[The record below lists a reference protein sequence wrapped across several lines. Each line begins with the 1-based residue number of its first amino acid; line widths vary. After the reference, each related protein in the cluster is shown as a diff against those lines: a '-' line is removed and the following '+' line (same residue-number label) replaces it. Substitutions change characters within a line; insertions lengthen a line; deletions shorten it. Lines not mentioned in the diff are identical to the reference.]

1 MNDTRDVCDYIFKRV
16 TVLYAGAAF
25 QSVSDSRESN
35 AILASDG
42 RDDNSKLNELI
53 FILRGIEYS
62 NDTSQAKELKQ
73 RNEIT
78 KKCWSKAMEIY
89 EKNRESVNA
98 AVTYISLKIQRPNKK
113 YTIKKVELLR
123 LLIE

>member
-1 MNDTRDVCDYIFKRV
+1 M